1 MCSLLATC
9 DGEQE
14 SMSEKFED
22 VTVYIYYTV
31 IFAFQISLC

>member
-14 SMSEKFED
+14 RKSEKCED
-22 VTVYIYYTV
+22 VTVWNKV